1 MTGAGVLQVVAIL
14 EQTRS
19 SYLSTFL
26 SLRKAIQQEAV
37 VAEDN
42 LKFLQCLEQPCRT
55 LASATAKVP
64 PSCMPGSDRG
74 PSWSLISQTLVI
86 HVSPWS
92 FQKLSCT
99 CNTINT
105 ACQRHLVQLKKDSV
119 NTVQLKK
126 DSVNTVTCILPAM
139 ICRPSFAFFAGHS
152 QDSALGPELCA
163 YDLELESFL
172 QHTRTPCWSPP
183 QAQQ

>member
-64 PSCMPGSDRG
+64 PSCVPGSDRF
-74 PSWSLISQTLVI
+74 PRPFLVSDISDTRHTCLTMV
-86 HVSPWS
+86 

-105 ACQRHLVQLKKDSV
+105 ACQLHL
-119 NTVQLKK
+119 VQLKK

-163 YDLELESFL
+163 HDLELESFL